1 MLFVNFKT
9 YREGS
14 GLEALKLV
22 KIIEAVA
29 VSSQVKIVPVV
40 QAADLKEAAAASK
53 LEIWV
58 QNVDLA
64 EYGAYT
70 GAILPEAV
78 LEDGAVGTF
87 LNHSE
92 RKLATLS
99 DLEKVNQRALS
110 VGLKTLIFAGNLEE
124 MKNVCSFKPTYIAY
138 EPPQFIGST
147 TTSVA
152 KEQPAIIS
160 QAVEIAKVFSLPLV
174 IGAGIKS
181 AEDVRTSLVLGAAG
195 VVVASD
201 IVKAEDP
208 RKELLDLTEGFK

>member
-14 GLEALKLV
+14 GLEAIKLV
-22 KIIEAVA
+22 RLIEEVA
-29 VSSQVKIVPVV
+29 ASCQVKIVPVL
-40 QAADLKEAAAASK
+40 QATDLKEAVAISK

-64 EYGAYT
+64 GYGAHT
-70 GAILPEAV
+70 GAILSEAV
-78 LEDGAVGTF
+78 FEDGAAGTF

-92 RKLATLS
+92 RKLTSLS
-99 DLEKVNQRALS
+99 DLEKINQRALL

-124 MKNVCSFKPTYIAY
+124 MKNVCAFKPTYIAY
-138 EPPQFIGST
+138 EPAQFIGST

-152 KEQPAIIS
+152 REQPEIIN
-160 QAVEIAKVFSLPLV
+160 QAVEMAKVLALPLIV
-174 IGAGIKS
+174 GAGIKS
-181 AEDVRTSLVLGAAG
+181 AEDVRKSIELGAAG

-201 IVKAEDP
+201 VVKAENP
-208 RKELLDLTEGFK
+208 RQELLDLVEGFK